1 MKKLVQFFKDSIAEL
16 RKVVWPTWENAISS
30 VKVVIVSTVLVAIFL
45 GLIDFVCV
53 RGIDLIL

>member
-16 RKVVWPTWENAISS
+16 RKVVWPTRENAISS
-30 VKVVIVSTVLVAIFL
+30 VKVVVVSTIIVAIFL
-45 GLIDFVCV
+45 GLIDFLCV